1 MTIDRREFLRHLLSA
16 AGLAISPLD
25 RLAFGEWR
33 IAAAQQPR
41 RIIVV
46 GAGLGGLVAAHE
58 LTKAGN
64 DVVVLDAQLRAG
76 GRVYTLRDPFRSEE
90 HTSELQSPMYLVCR
104 LLLEK

>member
-25 RLAFGEWR
+25 QLAFGEWR

-76 GRVYTLRDPFRSEE
+76 GRVYTLRDPFVDGLYAEAGAARIPEAGCRSR
-90 HTSELQSPMYLVCR
+90 S
-104 LLLEK
+104 